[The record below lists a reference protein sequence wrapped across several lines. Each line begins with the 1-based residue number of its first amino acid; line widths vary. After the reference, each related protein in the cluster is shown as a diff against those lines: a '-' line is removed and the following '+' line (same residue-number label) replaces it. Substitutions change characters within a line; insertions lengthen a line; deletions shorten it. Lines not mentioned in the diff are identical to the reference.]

1 MVDESAEKFFSIIL
15 SLGLNSE
22 DVYSSKNSYIF
33 SLLFFIDI
41 AMADLFF
48 SFIFF
53 EFSIFCFLLYYS
65 NLNYNLIIFL
75 NFSIKSMVLSTVL
88 NSPILLIM

>member
-1 MVDESAEKFFSIIL
+1 MVDESVEKFFSIIL

-41 AMADLFF
+41 AMADLVF
-48 SFIFF
+48 SFIFC
-53 EFSIFCFLLYYS
+53 EFSIFCFMLSSS
-65 NLNYNLIIFL
+65 NLKYKLIIF
-75 NFSIKSMVLSTVL
+75 
-88 NSPILLIM
+88 